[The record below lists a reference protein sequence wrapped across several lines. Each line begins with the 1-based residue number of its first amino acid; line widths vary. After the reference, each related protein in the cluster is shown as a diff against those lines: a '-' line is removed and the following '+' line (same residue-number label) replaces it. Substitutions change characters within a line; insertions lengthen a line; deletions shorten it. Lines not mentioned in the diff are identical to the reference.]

1 MKCKDCF
8 MYSICD
14 EECGWYDKPV
24 DANDSADDCPNFD
37 YYPNDTGMSMMN
49 INEDGMSERVLKSC
63 PFCDGFAR
71 VLQDE
76 RLKKK
81 NHDFPKWYITCQEC
95 GVKTPIAEMSTVVKI
110 WNRRV
115 TE

>member
-1 MKCKDCF
+1 
-8 MYSICD
+8 
-14 EECGWYDKPV
+14 
-24 DANDSADDCPNFD
+24 
-37 YYPNDTGMSMMN
+37 
-49 INEDGMSERVLKSC
+49 MSERVLKPC
-63 PFCDGFAR
+63 PFCGGFAR

-76 RLKKK
+76 RFKKK
-81 NHDFPKWYITCQEC
+81 NHDFPKWYFTCQGC